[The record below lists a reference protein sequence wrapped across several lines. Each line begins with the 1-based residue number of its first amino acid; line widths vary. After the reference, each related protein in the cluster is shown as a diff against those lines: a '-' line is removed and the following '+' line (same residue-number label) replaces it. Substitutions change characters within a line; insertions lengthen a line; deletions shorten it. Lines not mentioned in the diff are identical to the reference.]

1 MNIYF
6 STKHIPQLAALP
18 LTERLAAIQV
28 AQRKLTGPEKLLLN
42 VLKLILVIPIFV
54 FIIQISTNWL
64 AIIWALLITL
74 LFPLIIKPVH
84 LGLCVKYI
92 PHIHTQGD

>member
-1 MNIYF
+1 MKFYF
-6 STKHIPQLAALP
+6 STKHIPQLTHLS
-18 LTERLAAIQV
+18 LTDRLAAIQT

-42 VLKLILVIPIFV
+42 VLKLMVVIPIFV
-54 FIIQISTNWL
+54 FIIQVSTNWL
-64 AIIWALLITL
+64 AIVWALLTTL